1 MDYCDF
7 TATSG
12 LPTVKTNS
20 TRFLNF
26 QLDRFYA
33 IRSLQWLMNIW
44 GEWPAQSPQDFNRI
58 PCSSLFT
65 HFPEKESARSCLDG
79 SFPHYFRFLGVI
91 LVFSRSERF
100 GYL

>member
-12 LPTVKTNS
+12 LATAKTNS

-44 GEWPAQSPQDFNRI
+44 VRGLRNGHRFSTESLAVHFLPISQRKNPLAHAWTAVSPTIFA
-58 PCSSLFT
+58 S
-65 HFPEKESARSCLDG
+65 
-79 SFPHYFRFLGVI
+79 
-91 LVFSRSERF
+91 
-100 GYL
+100 